1 MKEHLLQYYE
11 YNVWAN
17 RLIVKTA
24 ERLSKEQFTQVL
36 SYSPNSIRDIL
47 VHILLAEWLWRE
59 RMQGNPMGAA
69 EARQKLN
76 PKDFPTPEKLL
87 HRWSDETMK
96 MRNFLGDMTE
106 EDIMG
111 KFKYTNTAGRELE
124 YTIADILNHV
134 VLHGMQHRAEAALV
148 LTDFG
153 FSPGNLDYSLYLI
166 KE

>member
-1 MKEHLLQYYE
+1 VKEHLLQYYE

-24 ERLSKEQFTQVL
+24 ERLSKEQFTQEL

-69 EARQKLN
+69 EARQKLIS
-76 PKDFPTPEKLL
+76 KDFPTPEKLL
-87 HRWSDETMK
+87 DRWFDEEMK
-96 MRNFLGDMTE
+96 MRNFFGDLTE

-111 KFKYTNTAGRELE
+111 TFKYTNTAGRELE

-134 VLHGMQHRAEAALV
+134 VLHGMQHRAEVALI

-166 KE
+166 TE

>member
-1 MKEHLLQYYE
+1 VKEHLVQFFE

-24 ERLSKEQFTQVL
+24 ERLSEEQFTQDIP
-36 SYSPNSIRDIL
+36 YSQNSIRDIL

-59 RMQGNPMGAA
+59 RMQGYPMGAA

-76 PKDFPTPEKLL
+76 PTDFPTPEKLL
-87 HRWSDETMK
+87 DHWTDEAMK
-96 MRNFLGDMTE
+96 MRNFLGDLTE
-106 EDIMG
+106 EGIMG
-111 KFKYTNTAGRELE
+111 TFKYTNTAGRELE

-134 VLHGMQHRAEAALV
+134 VLHGMQHRAEVALM

-166 KE
+166 AE